1 MPNRF
6 NGEIQ
11 DNFGRKLKDVKVTLT
26 GKGVPSGKFTTTD
39 ENGKWLITLAESIE
53 SKDVTVTFTKYGLES
68 RQVTNPQPTE
78 ILNTFIDPEKGG
90 TLDLQ
95 GLYESGT
102 YLVTSLTKESKSVL
116 DQELED
122 LFQFIKNHP
131 DNTRITITSS
141 ESQVT
146 NNDNEDGDGINRTDE
161 FRKTPGS
168 LAKARAEAL
177 QKYVDDFLNKKYTE
191 NINLDPKL
199 KPIIEFGDITRVGG
213 EFWERFY
220 APDPKNPNILKQIER
235 PDVIAKNEQLLK
247 QYNSSSLN
255 PDDKITRTADLPKY
269 KQDQYTR
276 ITVGVKH
283 EPTTINECYAG
294 NLVFDV
300 MYIKPGGIH
309 GDTHPPGGVS
319 HNCDNAL
326 FLLKANNI
334 LLKRDDGN
342 IYASLNNKIGK
353 DGRAPSSADTAGNT
367 WSTTKTEGPF
377 SPTVAE
383 KFIAEIRQ
391 YDNVYTG
398 YHSFGKYIEP
408 INVALRAEAKK
419 SFAAASLGRFSPK
432 KVGEPISLSLD
443 DKPSTDWGAGERFNR
458 FIINSTTLKSI
469 VNGLPDNEKIITF
482 SLTCI
487 NSSTGVDEYY
497 EIQTGKTDW
506 FSGFRDKEGGWKN
519 GCHKGVGTFR
529 LYKIK
534 QGTGDKSSNMVV
546 SYTSDFLIGKTPAK
560 KNQTLWLFKYDVCN
574 NKITEFNDEVFS
586 KKALSEVTGDGGGG
600 GGGED

>member
-6 NGEIQ
+6 NGEVQ

-26 GKGVPSGKFTTTD
+26 GKGIPSGKTTITD
-39 ENGKWLITLAESIE
+39 ENGKWLITLTESIE

-102 YLVTSLTKESKSVL
+102 YLVTSLTEESKSVL

-131 DNTRITITSS
+131 DNTKITITSS

-177 QKYVDDFLNKKYTE
+177 QKYVDNFLDKKYTA
-191 NINLDPKL
+191 NPSLDLKL

-213 EFWERFY
+213 ELWERFY

-235 PDVIAKNEQLLK
+235 PDIIAENEKLLK

-283 EPTTINECYAG
+283 EPTIINECYAG

-300 MYIKPGGIH
+300 MYITPGGIH
-309 GDTHPPGGVS
+309 RYTQPPGGVS
-319 HNCDNAL
+319 HDCDSAL
-326 FLLKANNI
+326 FLVTANGI

-342 IYASLNNKIGK
+342 AYASMNNKIGK
-353 DGRAPSSADTAGNT
+353 DGKSPTSWLETH
-367 WSTTKTEGPF
+367 TEGLF
-377 SPTVAE
+377 SPTVSE
-383 KFIAEIRQ
+383 KFIDEVRQ
-391 YDNVYTG
+391 YDNVYSG
-398 YHSFGKYIEP
+398 YHEYDIYKDIPGAATVRKAAYNEFVTASFG
-408 INVALRAEAKK
+408 
-419 SFAAASLGRFSPK
+419 RFYPK
-432 KVGEPISLSLD
+432 NVGEEISLDLNN
-443 DKPSTDWGAGERFNR
+443 KPKVKWGAGERFNR
-458 FIINSTTLKSI
+458 FIIDSSTLNKI
-469 VNGLPDNEKIITF
+469 VAGLPDNKKIIEF
-482 SLTCI
+482 SLTCV
-487 NSSTGVDEYY
+487 NSSTGIDDYNG
-497 EIQTGKTDW
+497 IRTGKTDW
-506 FSGFRDKEGGWKN
+506 YATFKNKDISWKN
-519 GCHKGVGTFR
+519 GCHKGVGTFK

-534 QGTGDKSSNMVV
+534 QGTGDKSNKMIV
-546 SYTSDFLIGKTPAK
+546 SYASDFLIGKTPPDK
-560 KNQTLWLFKYDVCN
+560 QQTLWLFRYDVCN
-574 NKITEFNDEVFS
+574 NKITEFNPAVFKNIAVGDED
-586 KKALSEVTGDGGGG
+586 EGD
-600 GGGED
+600 

>member
-26 GKGVPSGKFTTTD
+26 GTGVPSGKFTTTD

-95 GLYESGT
+95 GLYKSGT
-102 YLVTSLTKESKSVL
+102 YLVTSLTEESKSVL

-177 QKYVDDFLNKKYTE
+177 QKYVSNFLDKKYTE

-213 EFWERFY
+213 ELWERFY
-220 APDPKNPNILKQIER
+220 APDPKNPNVLKQIER

-269 KQDQYTR
+269 KKDQYTR

-283 EPTTINECYAG
+283 EPTIINECYAG

-300 MYIKPGGIH
+300 MYISPGGIH
-309 GDTHPPGGVS
+309 KELQPPGGIG
-319 HNCDNAL
+319 HDCDNAL
-326 FLLKANNI
+326 FLVTANGV

-342 IYASLNNKIGK
+342 GYASMNNRIGK
-353 DGRAPSSADTAGNT
+353 DGKSPYYFSDKR
-367 WSTTKTEGPF
+367 TEGPF
-377 SPTVAE
+377 SQTVEE
-383 KFIAEIRQ
+383 KFLNEVRQ
-391 YDNVYTG
+391 YDNLYSG

-408 INVALRAEAKK
+408 TNAALRAEARK
-419 SFAAASLGRFSPK
+419 SFAEASLGRFYPK
-432 KVGEPISLSLD
+432 KVGEVFSLD
-443 DKPSTDWGAGERFNR
+443 LNNKPIVKWGAGERFNR
-458 FIINSTTLKSI
+458 FIIDSSTLNKI
-469 VNGLPDNEKIITF
+469 VTGLPDSEKIIEF
-482 SLTCI
+482 ALTCV
-487 NSSTGVDEYY
+487 NSSTGIDDYNG
-497 EIQTGKTDW
+497 IKTGKTDW
-506 FSGFRDKEGGWKN
+506 FFAFEAKNEGWKN
-519 GCHKGVGTFR
+519 GCHKGVGTFK

-534 QGTGDKSSNMVV
+534 QGTGDKSNNMIV
-546 SYTSDFLIGKTPAK
+546 SYASDFLIGKTPPDK
-560 KNQTLWLFKYDVCN
+560 QQTLWLFRYDVCS
-574 NKITEFNDEVFS
+574 NKITEFNPAVFKNLGEV
-586 KKALSEVTGDGGGG
+586 KGEKESES
-600 GGGED
+600 E